1 MSFEPSIHSYDPSI
15 GVEDYITMACT
26 TCWAVD
32 MPSQDD
38 KSRDAFITVR
48 TLGAAR
54 VEVMSGRETIVWQV
68 IKHSD
73 PNDIKPSSSLALK
86 T

>member
-1 MSFEPSIHSYDPSI
+1 
-15 GVEDYITMACT
+15 
-26 TCWAVD
+26 

-38 KSRDAFITVR
+38 KSCDTFITVR

-68 IKHSD
+68 IKHED
-73 PNDIKPSSSLALK
+73 LNDIKPSSSLALRM
-86 T
+86 